1 MAAVTWNDN
10 AGRAHACALGGNP
23 RPIQLRLGCQP
34 RCTTACV
41 HALEAE
47 RSECTLVSDALQ
59 LRARLRVTG
68 ALSAPADDC
77 EVLVLRR
84 ADVPEPASSHAD
96 DSLYVLIMR
105 SRDSPQT
112 PPVCVWGSG
121 PDPLVNCLFPAD
133 TRVPDLFPLSLPPRE
148 ALHALRNIVVE
159 LQAQPARIALD
170 EAVAAVFGDS
180 RLDCESVDARAME
193 PPARCNSCF
202 ETGWVLGTYGECRR
216 CSSKDDPS
224 ARDWVH

>member
-1 MAAVTWNDN
+1 M
-10 AGRAHACALGGNP
+10 
-23 RPIQLRLGCQP
+23 
-34 RCTTACV
+34 
-41 HALEAE
+41 
-47 RSECTLVSDALQ
+47 S
-59 LRARLRVTG
+59 
-68 ALSAPADDC
+68 
-77 EVLVLRR
+77 
-84 ADVPEPASSHAD
+84 
-96 DSLYVLIMR
+96 
-105 SRDSPQT
+105 
-112 PPVCVWGSG
+112 
-121 PDPLVNCLFPAD
+121 CLFPAD

-148 ALHALRNIVVE
+148 ALDALRDIVVA

>member
-1 MAAVTWNDN
+1 M
-10 AGRAHACALGGNP
+10 
-23 RPIQLRLGCQP
+23 
-34 RCTTACV
+34 
-41 HALEAE
+41 EAE
-47 RSECTLVSDALQ
+47 RSECTLVSEALQ
-59 LRARLRVTG
+59 LRARLRITG
-68 ALSAPADDC
+68 ALAAPADDC

-84 ADVPEPASSHAD
+84 ADVPEPASSHGDAA
-96 DSLYVLIMR
+96 LYVLIMR
-105 SRDSPQT
+105 SRHAPQT
-112 PPVCVWGSG
+112 PPVCVWGCG
-121 PDPLVNCLFPAD
+121 PDILVNCLFPAD

-202 ETGWVLGTYGECRR
+202 ETGWMLGTYGECRR
-216 CSSKDDPS
+216 CSSRAEPS
-224 ARDWVH
+224 ARAWVH